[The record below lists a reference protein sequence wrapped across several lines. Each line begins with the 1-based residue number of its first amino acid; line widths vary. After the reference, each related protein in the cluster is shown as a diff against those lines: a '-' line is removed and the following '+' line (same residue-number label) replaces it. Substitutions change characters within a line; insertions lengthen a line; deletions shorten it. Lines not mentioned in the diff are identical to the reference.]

1 VTRFSTKEK
10 SGIQISGRT
19 MKKFEGKWIVE
30 PQTDGTTK
38 VHLDVDFELAM
49 PALRDFLGPM
59 AKKIMRDSLKSLL
72 QGIKAESERV

>member
-1 VTRFSTKEK
+1 
-10 SGIQISGRT
+10 
-19 MKKFEGKWIVE
+19 MIVE

>member
-1 VTRFSTKEK
+1 
-10 SGIQISGRT
+10 
-19 MKKFEGKWIVE
+19 
-30 PQTDGTTK
+30 

-72 QGIKAESERV
+72 QGIKQKAKECEMSKVVIIGAGPAGIFVDFAFRKYLAVKT